1 MKVKNKSSK
10 ALEKKKLKI
19 LLELGNIGAK
29 HAANSLSKILKQP
42 VTIDVPRVGMIP
54 PGMLPKFY
62 HGQNTPAT
70 AVYIHLTENVECH
83 FLFIFEML
91 ELKEITTLMTRSLS
105 YVEHESSIELSA
117 IEELGNILIG
127 SFLTAISDFTGINLV
142 STPPLLIG
150 APFDSIISDFVGKLA
165 RTTGE
170 ALVIDTCF
178 KRKGGYYAP
187 AQLMIFP
194 SYELQE
200 LLINSSKVS
209 SKKAGKRS
217 DVELIF
223 AGDLAIETKAQDKTR
238 RKSKVA
244 GEL

>member
-1 MKVKNKSSK
+1 MKSK
-10 ALEKKKLKI
+10 DKASRALEKKKLKI
-19 LLELGNIGAK
+19 LLEIGNIGAK

-62 HGQNTPAT
+62 HGQNMPAT
-70 AVYIHLTENVECH
+70 GVYIHLIEKVECH

-91 ELKEITTLMTRSLS
+91 ELKEITALMTRSLS
-105 YVEHESSIELSA
+105 HTEQESSIELSA

-150 APFDSIISDFVGKLA
+150 APFDSIISDFVRKLSA
-165 RTTGE
+165 TTGE

-194 SYELQE
+194 SPELQE
-200 LLINSSKVS
+200 LLISKSKVS
-209 SKKAGKRS
+209 RKKQEKRK
-217 DVELIF
+217 DVEVVF
-223 AGDLAIETKAQDKTR
+223 AGAMEIETKVPRKTS
-238 RKSKVA
+238 RKNRII
-244 GEL
+244 GGY